1 MDAVG
6 WGGLVAGLVL
16 AAGVLWVALRTL
28 RRSAKTPD
36 GVPASVERVYTRH
49 VRERMQQRNVT
60 REQVEATL
68 ADPARLT
75 HDPVEGSHRFEKAF
89 GDEIVKVWVSD
100 EEWPPRTK
108 VVIKSTAAQR
118 YGSVRV
124 PAKAVGRVIG
134 RGGSTIQQIRRDS
147 GARVDVQDGG
157 LVVIVADTRDEVEA
171 ARRMVLQ
178 VVRG

>member
-6 WGGLVAGLVL
+6 WSALVGALVLVAGI
-16 AAGVLWVALRTL
+16 GVALRL
-28 RRSAKTPD
+28 RRRRAATPG
-36 GVPASVERVYTRH
+36 GVPESVERVYTRH
-49 VRERMQQRNVT
+49 VRERMQQRNVS
-60 REQVEATL
+60 RAQVEATL
-68 ADPARLT
+68 AGPDRLT

-124 PAKAVGRVIG
+124 PAAAVGRVIG

-147 GARVDVQDGG
+147 GARVDVRDGG
-157 LVVIVADTRDEVEA
+157 LVVIVADTRDEVA
-171 ARRMVLQ
+171 VARRMVEAA
-178 VVRG
+178 VRR